1 MAFETLHHLK
11 RKTQGKLGLMALK
24 LDMSKAYDPVAFL
37 EKVMQQLGL
46 KERLVKIIVSCVQ
59 SISYS
64 VLLNGQPVRNIK
76 PSRGLCQADPL
87 SLYLF
92 LLCVMGLQCLLQKAG
107 VNSSIK
113 GVAICRNG
121 PRISLLFFF
130 FCVQL
135 IVFYFILPGYRS
147 GMLEDS

>member
-1 MAFETLHHLK
+1 
-11 RKTQGKLGLMALK
+11 MALK
-24 LDMSKAYDPVAFL
+24 LDMSKAYDRVEWAFL

-130 FCVQL
+130 FCVQM

>member
-1 MAFETLHHLK
+1 MTFETLHHLK

-24 LDMSKAYDPVAFL
+24 LDMSKAYDRVEWAFL

-92 LLCVMGLQCLLQKAG
+92 LLCVMGLQCLLQKAV

-121 PRISLLFFF
+121 PRISLFFL
-130 FCVQL
+130 CVQM
-135 IVFYFILPGYRS
+135 IVFYFIFPGYRS
-147 GMLEDS
+147 GMLEES

>member
-1 MAFETLHHLK
+1 
-11 RKTQGKLGLMALK
+11 
-24 LDMSKAYDPVAFL
+24 
-37 EKVMQQLGL
+37 MQQLGL

-76 PSRGLCQADPL
+76 PSQGLCQADPL

-92 LLCVMGLQCLLQKAG
+92 LLCVMGLQCLLQKAV

-121 PRISLLFFF
+121 PRISLFFF
-130 FCVQL
+130 FCADDSVL
-135 IVFYFILPGYRS
+135 FYFTKLQKWNVRRFLIF
-147 GMLEDS
+147 

>member
-1 MAFETLHHLK
+1 MTFETLHHLK

-24 LDMSKAYDPVAFL
+24 LDMSKAYDRVEWAFL

-92 LLCVMGLQCLLQKAG
+92 LLCVMGLQCLLQKAV

-121 PRISLLFFF
+121 PRISLFFL
-130 FCVQL
+130 CVQM